1 MGKNG
6 NLDLSHKNGGIS
18 FISATTSAKNA
29 AISSKNGRSRSSAK
43 RVISGRSLQPPAMKV
58 CCALKCTLGVAAAPA
73 SKRIKKQVI
82 RCRFSLIPTST
93 NTYTSSIYGF
103 VISIKKALC
112 ELAAW
117 RADLGLTSTKKDSSF
132 SIKHALVWRKKFSVM
147 KIMEQN
153 IKTLLWLLAALF
165 LVSCSTSKHLQ
176 DPAPA
181 AAQSQQQIIYLR
193 DTTFL
198 EGETKTI
205 VEHDTVNGKPI
216 LVTTTTTKTKT
227 IRLMG
232 QTKIVRDTL
241 FLPSK
246 LIKAQTAAITKA
258 QKNKGSKRK
267 FPYKIVIPFLPL
279 LIFFTIIIFAYVKQ
293 YFSFKSVLKRIKV
306 VVEKAASVAARYLK
320 FL

>member
-1 MGKNG
+1 M
-6 NLDLSHKNGGIS
+6 
-18 FISATTSAKNA
+18 
-29 AISSKNGRSRSSAK
+29 
-43 RVISGRSLQPPAMKV
+43 
-58 CCALKCTLGVAAAPA
+58 CAVAAAPA
-73 SKRIKKQVI
+73 SRKTKKPVI
-82 RCRFSLIPTST
+82 RCLFSWILTST
-93 NTYTSSIYGF
+93 NTFTNSICGF
-103 VISIKKALC
+103 VISIKKDLC

-117 RADLGLTSTKKDSSF
+117 RVASARTSTKKDLICST
-132 SIKHALVWRKKFSVM
+132 KLARVWRKKFSVM

-165 LVSCSTSKHLQ
+165 LMSCSTSKHLQ

-227 IRLMG
+227 IRLKG

-246 LIKAQTAAITKA
+246 VIKAQTTAISKA
-258 QKNKGSKRK
+258 KKNKGSERK
-267 FPYKIVIPFLPL
+267 FPYKIAIPILIL
-279 LIFFTIIIFAYVKQ
+279 LIFITILIFAYVKH
-293 YFSFKSVLKRIKV
+293 YFSVHTVFNRIKILV
-306 VVEKAASVAARYLK
+306 DKAAKRSCQAS
-320 FL
+320 